1 MNFSS
6 KKSSSNDLLQ
16 QLYKDLESIEVGEG
30 NDSFEENKSEE
41 KDDEEILRL
50 KRELLDD
57 GGDILEEDEDWKLLQ
72 MEATNY
78 FAGADSAAEE
88 KEMALDTKTPVV
100 LNQTVSSFSHESGT
114 FLNAFTN
121 ETTQL
126 RLMPDITDE
135 NIGHSSEILELMDS
149 LLESIEYLALFNAQH
164 QALTQPLQQK
174 EALPVSEIIKIPEL
188 IGFNEEQ
195 QLLANQIDND
205 SIPTARNEREQNP
218 AASLLEEEAGRRRKI
233 EQMENQYELEIKQ
246 AYETKKKRMEE
257 ELKENEQRKLKRQ
270 ELMLKILQDSKS
282 VRTFPLIAIRLV

>member
-16 QLYKDLESIEVGEG
+16 QLYKDLESIEVDEG
-30 NDSFEENKSEE
+30 NDSFEENKTEE
-41 KDDEEILRL
+41 KEDEEILRL

-57 GGDILEEDEDWKLLQ
+57 GGDIFEEDEDWKLLQ

-78 FAGADSAAEE
+78 FAVADSTAEE
-88 KEMALDTKTPVV
+88 KEMALDTKTSVV
-100 LNQTVSSFSHESGT
+100 LNQTFSSFSHESGN

-126 RLMPDITDE
+126 QSLPDIIDE

-164 QALTQPLQQK
+164 QLTQPLHHT
-174 EALPVSEIIKIPEL
+174 EPRPVPEIINIPEL

-195 QLLANQIDND
+195 QLLANQVDID
-205 SIPTARNEREQNP
+205 SLPTAREEHEQNP

-270 ELMLKILQDSKS
+270 ELMLKILQDSKI
-282 VRTFPLIAIRLV
+282 VRRFLLATLLLV